1 MIKNMHVVISSL
13 NGLNGE
19 ATNSDDVEFPVCKL
33 GTSCTNTKCH
43 WHKMKNTRVK
53 GKNMEGAEARIARK
67 NISKCNLRKLEQCDL
82 GDVCTNLDCHFHL
95 PKKFCSTIQTT
106 PKDSDE
112 VYIKKENNSNI
123 HVQSFPEI
131 DAFYANQD
139 STPINEEV
147 KDEMSEIVPNKRPII
162 SKRQE
167 RINKAQFFALVKNNL
182 GEIRYEKKN
191 YSQKCF
197 IISVWEN
204 HCMKINSI
212 SLNEFIANESVPIF
226 DNQQPMSTPEGEE
239 WLYTYMHKYRIEIHV
254 YKTDV
259 RGFIVRNVRGL
270 DNDGMNTT
278 YIFSIWNYGIFGK
291 AIFHDG
297 EFRLIGED
305 AEKGDHFE
313 TLIGFISV
321 PYTNTMLRNIRMDRH
336 FENEKQATRCNSTR
350 ASDEEI
356 LTLVKNY
363 QSDADFFLDAIN
375 KAAPV
380 ARRTPKEVKTSEK
393 RITQESVINTPHDI
407 PPPIGDPSSIE
418 LVINDSCEDIQEDD
432 HIKSGKC
439 NNGDEIE
446 EKITEND
453 AVNDCVSIY
462 CEKLNDFYKATGNS
476 ALDSADEKSVTE
488 SKVTNEGS
496 DTEENTDC
504 DANSATTS
512 DSDESSS
519 FDPDHAITTPP
530 GSPHSP
536 SPPPP
541 TSKKKVSFNDSTSII
556 PAEHRDCETCFA
568 AGNVD
573 RSNTNLESSLI
584 ENHFTEI
591 SDSAEKTED
600 KITAS
605 LIISDTSNPH
615 IILYPDLGG
624 DYSKHDQT
632 IVDYPIKFN
641 TLGHQSIKLIKY
653 SSNNVNHDLRSF
665 ISKIGESFCSLLR
678 TSDTYSTLGYSVES
692 QNVANENKLIR
703 LNLLGKI
710 FNSFSSSNEGRKII
724 SSDTGGK
731 NIIIKRNKRNKF
743 IDSTKDIYD
752 TSRWAVVDSLLIQ
765 KFFSGNLMPAGSMMT
780 GEAFATLPYRVYEAI
795 NKLVPSLTS
804 KGLDSDITSMVTFI
818 DCMGRKNSRFNIL
831 MDTISFIVNDL
842 TIIQSKWSMSNGRT
856 VVIKGL
862 YPKN

>member
-1 MIKNMHVVISSL
+1 MHVVISSL

-19 ATNSDDVEFPVCKL
+19 ATNSDDVEISVCKL

-95 PKKFCSTIQTT
+95 PKKFCSSIQTT

-112 VYIKKENNSNI
+112 VYVKKENNSNI
-123 HVQSFPEI
+123 HVQSFPEM
-131 DAFYANQD
+131 DAFYANKD
-139 STPINEEV
+139 DTPGDEEV
-147 KDEMSEIVPNKRPII
+147 KDEMSEIVPNRKPII
-162 SKRQE
+162 SKKQE

-191 YSQKCF
+191 YQQKCF

-212 SLNEFIANESVPIF
+212 SLNEFIASEAVPIF

-291 AIFHDG
+291 AVFHDG

-375 KAAPV
+375 KVAPV
-380 ARRTPKEVKTSEK
+380 ARKTPKEVKDVK
-393 RITQESVINTPHDI
+393 NRITQESVINTPHDI
-407 PPPIGDPSSIE
+407 LPPIGNPSSVE
-418 LVINDSCEDIQEDD
+418 LVVNNLPEDTKEYDS
-432 HIKSGKC
+432 IKNEGSNKDEVVKKKNTKC
-439 NNGDEIE
+439 IS
-446 EKITEND
+446 
-453 AVNDCVSIY
+453 VNDCVSMY
-462 CEKLNDFYKATGNS
+462 CEKLNDFYKTAETSPIN
-476 ALDSADEKSVTE
+476 ARHDKLATE
-488 SKVTNEGS
+488 SEVTNEDS

-504 DANSATTS
+504 DANSVTTS
-512 DSDESSS
+512 GSEVSSR
-519 FDPDHAITTPP
+519 FDPDHAVTTPP
-530 GSPHSP
+530 ESPRSL

-573 RSNTNLESSLI
+573 GSETNLDSSLI

-600 KITAS
+600 MITAS
-605 LIISDTSNPH
+605 LIISDTPNPH

-692 QNVANENKLIR
+692 QSIANENKLIR

-710 FNSFSSSNEGRKII
+710 FNSFSSSSEGRKVI

-765 KFFSGNLMPAGSMMT
+765 KFFSSNLMPAGSMMT

-804 KGLDSDITSMVTFI
+804 KGSDSDITSMVTFI

-831 MDTISFIVNDL
+831 LDTISFIVNDL

-856 VVIKGL
+856 VVIKGMF
-862 YPKN
+862 PKN